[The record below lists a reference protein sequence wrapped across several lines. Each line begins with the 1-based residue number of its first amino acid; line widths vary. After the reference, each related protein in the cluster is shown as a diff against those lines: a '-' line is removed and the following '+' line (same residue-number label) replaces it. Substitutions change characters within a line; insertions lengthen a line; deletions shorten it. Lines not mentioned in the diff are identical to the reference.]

1 MYKIKAKYTTREGI
15 IIIKYKVEWRNEI
28 NMEMMAI
35 TKYIYEKEK
44 VDKVYFLLINTIP

>member
-15 IIIKYKVEWRNEI
+15 IKYKVEWKNEI
-28 NMEMMAI
+28 NMEMMVI

-44 VDKVYFLLINTIP
+44 VDKVYFRLINTIV